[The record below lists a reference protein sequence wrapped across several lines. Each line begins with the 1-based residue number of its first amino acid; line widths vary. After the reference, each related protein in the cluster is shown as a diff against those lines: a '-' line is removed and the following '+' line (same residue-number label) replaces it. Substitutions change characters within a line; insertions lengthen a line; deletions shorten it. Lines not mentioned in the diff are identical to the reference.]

1 MKKEVYS
8 LVLSENVVAAVDR
21 MAKERGA
28 NRSALIN
35 QILAEY
41 VSYVTPEMRMKNTLA
56 LAGEQLRAQAAFRVG
71 EQASPAILRTV
82 SSLDY
87 KYNPDVHYRVEL
99 YREAKGYLG
108 ELKVWLRTQ
117 NSGLLLY
124 MNGFYRLW
132 SENESANMPGRSCA
146 VDGGRFVRK
155 LENPQGGEA
164 GRLISAY
171 VTGFDAA
178 LKAYFGAIGA
188 SADAASAV
196 KNAYGKYILGRG
208 VTL

>member
-132 SENESANMPGRSCA
+132 SENESANMPGRSYA
-146 VDGGRFVRK
+146 ADGGRFVRK